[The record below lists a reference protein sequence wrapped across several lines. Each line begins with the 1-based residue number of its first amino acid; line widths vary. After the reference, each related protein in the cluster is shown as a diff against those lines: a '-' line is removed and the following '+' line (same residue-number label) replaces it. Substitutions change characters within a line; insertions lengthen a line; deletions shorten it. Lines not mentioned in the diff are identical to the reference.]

1 MFHIICLV
9 LVFIYSIFI
18 CLFNCRWLC
27 SHCFGHSK
35 FKWQILTKINSHPDD
50 CCGNS
55 HPKLWSQI
63 QILYN
68 WMIFFDK
75 LSEFSKNLKPD
86 CSFTQVLLWFS
97 PTSRDVWVYNYQY
110 FDWPILT
117 QKFVLFILKWAQIA
131 FYRLTNKMKT

>member
-1 MFHIICLV
+1 MNNKIESYFFLKMYISDVSYFLFSSCFYL
-9 LVFIYSIFI
+9 FNY
-18 CLFNCRWLC
+18 LFNCRWLC

-35 FKWQILTKINSHPDD
+35 FKWQILSKINSHPDD

-75 LSEFSKNLKPD
+75 LSEFSKYLKPD
-86 CSFTQVLLWFS
+86 CIFTQVLLWFS
-97 PTSRDVWVYNYQY
+97 PTNRGVWVYNYQY
-110 FDWPILT
+110 FLLANSHSKIC
-117 QKFVLFILKWAQIA
+117 FVGQ
-131 FYRLTNKMKT
+131 